1 MLDFQP
7 VTIVCTII
15 NLLVLYF
22 FFRKFLFG
30 RVNAVLAQ
38 REQLIQQ
45 QLTDAET
52 ANTKAQQAQAEYE
65 QKLAAARQEAAQL
78 VADAKQRAD
87 AAYDERMAEADADA
101 KQRAEDAARRI
112 EAERSEMLRAAR
124 GEVAQLAVLA
134 AAEIA
139 AKRLDTDDDRA
150 LAEEFLQK
158 VGNAQ

>member
-7 VTIVCTII
+7 VTIIFTII

-45 QLTDAET
+45 QIAEAEA
-52 ANTKAQQAQAEYE
+52 ANARAQQAQAEYE
-65 QKLAAARQEAAQL
+65 QKLATARQEAAQL
-78 VADAKQRAD
+78 MADAKQRAD
-87 AAYDERMAEADADA
+87 AAYADRLAEADADA
-101 KQRAEDAARRI
+101 RQRAEDAAR
-112 EAERSEMLRAAR
+112 
-124 GEVAQLAVLA
+124 GGVAQLAVLA

>member
-1 MLDFQP
+1 MSKSSP
-7 VTIVCTII
+7 T
-15 NLLVLYF
+15 
-22 FFRKFLFG
+22 
-30 RVNAVLAQ
+30 
-38 REQLIQQ
+38 
-45 QLTDAET
+45 
-52 ANTKAQQAQAEYE
+52 
-65 QKLAAARQEAAQL
+65 ARQEAAQL

-87 AAYDERMAEADADA
+87 AAYAGRLAEADADA
-101 KQRAEDAARRI
+101 RQRAEDAARRL
-112 EAERSEMLRAAR
+112 EAERGEMLRAAR